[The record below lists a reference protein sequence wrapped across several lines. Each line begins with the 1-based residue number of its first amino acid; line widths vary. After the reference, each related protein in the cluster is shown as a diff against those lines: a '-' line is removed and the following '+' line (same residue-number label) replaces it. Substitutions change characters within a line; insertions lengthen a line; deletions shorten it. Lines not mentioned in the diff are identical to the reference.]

1 MPTAL
6 LFGAIGT
13 VAETSDIQRRAF
25 NRAFAEAGLDRQWD
39 EETYR
44 GLLSVVGGRNRLRR
58 DAERR
63 GVPLDEAT
71 VDRLHRR
78 KTEATR
84 EIAMEEGIALRPG
97 VAEVVADCLARNIPV
112 GWVTTTTRSNLEMLA
127 AAAGDALPL
136 HRFSL
141 VLTGADVPHPKPAP
155 DAYRMA
161 LARLALTPRDA
172 IAVEDT
178 AASLAS
184 AVTAG
189 IPTLATPGAFASD
202 DDFGAATAMLPDL
215 AHANPS
221 GPVGFAD
228 LAGLVA

>member
-1 MPTAL
+1 MPSAL

-25 NRAFAEAGLDRQWD
+25 NRAFAEAGLDWEWD

-44 GLLSVVGGRNRLRR
+44 GLLAVVGGRNRLRR
-58 DAERR
+58 EAERR
-63 GVPLDEAT
+63 GATLDEAQI
-71 VDRLHRR
+71 DSLHRR
-78 KTEATR
+78 KTAATR
-84 EIAMEEGIALRPG
+84 EIAMAEGVALRPG
-97 VAEVVADCLARNIPV
+97 VADAIADCLARDIPV
-112 GWVTTTTRSNLEMLA
+112 GWVTTTNRSNLDLLA

-136 HRFSL
+136 DRFAV

-155 DAYRMA
+155 FAYRMA
-161 LARLALTPRDA
+161 LARLALPPRDA

-178 AASLAS
+178 ASSLAA

-189 IPTLATPGAFASD
+189 IPTVATPGAFATD
-202 DDFGAATAMLPDL
+202 DDFKAAAAVLPDL
-215 AHANPS
+215 AHANRS

-228 LAGLVA
+228 LEALVA